1 MKAIGFKQPFKLEE
15 GNVFETFELDMPQ
28 PSSRELLVKIQSIS
42 VNPVDTK
49 QRLTEVKNSLRILGF
64 DAVGTVQ
71 KTGTEVTM
79 FKEGDIVFYSGAPNQ
94 HGSNQEYQL
103 IDERLVA
110 KAPKNLSAEQAASLP
125 LTGITASETLF
136 DVFKISEDP
145 NQNKGKSL
153 LIINGAGGVGS
164 ITTQIA
170 KAYGLKVITTA
181 SRQETIDWSKKMGS
195 DIVLNHKEDLK
206 SQLEQQH
213 IEAVDFVFCTF
224 DTDMYYETMIDIVK
238 PRGHVATIVAFKESQ
253 DLNLL
258 KTKSVSF
265 THEFMFTRP
274 IFQTKDMIKHHY
286 YLEDIAKKIENGTY
300 QNTTTKVINGLTA
313 EHLYEAHQI
322 LESHSMIGKLVIN
335 VEE

>member
-15 GNVFETFELDMPQ
+15 GNVFEPFELDMPQ

-49 QRLTEVKNSLRILGF
+49 QRLTEVKNSPRILGF

-71 KTGTEVTM
+71 KTGIEVTM

-136 DVFKISEDP
+136 DVFKISENP
-145 NQNKGKSL
+145 NQNKGKTL

-181 SRQETIDWSKKMGS
+181 SRQETIDWSKKMGA

-238 PRGHVATIVAFKESQ
+238 PRGHVATIVAFKGSQ

-258 KTKSVSF
+258 KTKS
-265 THEFMFTRP
+265 EIGR
-274 IFQTKDMIKHHY
+274 
-286 YLEDIAKKIENGTY
+286 
-300 QNTTTKVINGLTA
+300 
-313 EHLYEAHQI
+313 AH
-322 LESHSMIGKLVIN
+322 V
-335 VEE
+335 